1 MTDTYDAII
10 IGAGVSGLYATH
22 RLRERGLS
30 VRVFEAGSGVG
41 GTWYWNRYPG
51 ARFDSESYSYQYSFS
66 RELFDEWQWSEQ
78 FAGQPEIERYLNFVA
93 DRFDLKRDI
102 EFDARVASLHF
113 DEAQSLWELTTQAG
127 RTARARFVVAATG
140 FLSAPQPPDYA
151 GEGDF
156 AGLTVHS
163 ARWPKEGIDVSGKR
177 VGIIGSGPTA
187 VQIVQSIAADA
198 GRLTVFQR
206 TANWCTPLRNRTL
219 GAAEQRELAA
229 QAADI
234 VEHCKRTFA
243 GFIHDMDARAST
255 EVTSKAERWA
265 KYQELYERGGFALW
279 FANYNDMFTNRAF
292 AEEVSQFLAE
302 KIRQRVTDPETAEK
316 LIPKNHPF
324 GTKRPPGEKNYYE
337 VFNQDNVELVDLRAT
352 PVSRITPQGVA
363 TVERAYD
370 LDILIYATGFQ
381 SLTGALLRMDIRGEN
396 GLTLAEKW
404 ADGPRTSLGVQV
416 SGFPNLFVTSGPH
429 HPAVFCNATRC
440 AETAVD
446 WIVEC
451 IDHVRASGH
460 QTVQP
465 TLDAEE
471 AWTQHCYDSVKG
483 LIIDDMRDSWFFGNN
498 NPENKEE
505 KRFLLWAGSVPA
517 FHETFAEIAADGYR
531 GFEMR

>member
-1 MTDTYDAII
+1 MTPDYDAIV
-10 IGAGVSGLYATH
+10 IGAGVSGLYAIH
-22 RLRERGLS
+22 RLRESGLS
-30 VRVFEAGSGVG
+30 VRAFEAGSGVG

-51 ARFDSESYSYQYSFS
+51 ARFDSESYSYQYAFS

-93 DRFDLKRDI
+93 DRFQLREDI
-102 EFDARVASLHF
+102 ELNARIEHAAF
-113 DEAQSLWELTTQAG
+113 DERERLWTIETQDG

-140 FLSAPQPPDYA
+140 FLSAPQPPDYP
-151 GEGDF
+151 GVDDF
-156 AGLTVHS
+156 AGLSVHS
-163 ARWPKEGIDVSGKR
+163 ARWPKEGIDFTGKR

-187 VQIVQSIAADA
+187 VQIIQSIAGEAE
-198 GRLTVFQR
+198 RLTVFQR

-219 GAAEQRELAA
+219 AEAEQRELAS
-229 QAADI
+229 QAEEI
-234 VEHCKRTFA
+234 VDLCKRTFA
-243 GFIHDMDARAST
+243 GFIHDMDERAST
-255 EVTSKAERWA
+255 EVASKAERLA

-292 AEEVSQFLAE
+292 ADEVSEFLAG
-302 KIRQRVTDPETAEK
+302 KIRERVRDPATAEK
-316 LIPKNHPF
+316 LIPKNHPY

-352 PVSRITPQGVA
+352 PVERITASGVE
-363 TVERAYD
+363 TTDQSFE
-370 LDILIYATGFQ
+370 LDVLIHATGFQ
-381 SLTGALLRMDIRGEN
+381 SLTGALLRMDIRGE
-396 GLTLAEKW
+396 GGQTLREKW
-404 ADGPRTSLGVQV
+404 ANGPRTSLGVQIA
-416 SGFPNLFVTSGPH
+416 GFPNFFVTSGPH

-451 IDHVRASGH
+451 IDYLRREGH
-460 QTVQP
+460 STIQP
-465 TLDAEE
+465 TVDAEE

-505 KRFLLWAGSVPA
+505 KRFLLWAGSVPT
-517 FHETFAEIAADGYR
+517 FHETFAEVSSKGYP
-531 GFEMR
+531 GFEIQ